1 MPQLIQ
7 NGALNTAA
15 LPVPDLYVQIA
26 QPETLLISGVS
37 SALLGFIGTASW
49 GPVDTPTIIGSVVQ
63 FRQIFAGKR
72 AWSSNLNIAVDVAVH
87 QGASQFCLVR
97 VTDGN
102 DVAAHATLGAA
113 QLKARY
119 TGTAGNA
126 LTVSVMSQSFRDGQ
140 FVLTVAH
147 AELGT
152 TTYGG
157 ANWTALQDALAA
169 DNQAL
174 IRIDL
179 TGDATIAEAG
189 SVQLSGGEDGAEPAS
204 DRFIGVAETKTGL
217 HALTSQGCSVAALA
231 GIGDTSA
238 MIPMVAFG
246 RDEAVYMIAAGP
258 KGETVAEAVRS
269 KAALGIETHALKYM
283 HGDWLWWN
291 DDALGLRLVSPA
303 LFAAGKLAALS
314 PEQSGLNKALAG
326 IVGSQKNGLDGT
338 RFGYTLAELGALIE
352 NGIDVICNPSPGGQ
366 YWALRSGHNTSQRV
380 AVQSDAY
387 TRLTNYL
394 ARSLEGTLGQYVG
407 SVINDTLF
415 GNIRASILGF
425 LSALLS
431 QGILGENGGRLPY
444 AVVCDSTNN
453 PLQRVATG
461 YVQADVQVQ
470 YQGINEKFIINLQG
484 GASVS
489 VSTASGSV

>member
-1 MPQLIQ
+1 
-7 NGALNTAA
+7 
-15 LPVPDLYVQIA
+15 
-26 QPETLLISGVS
+26 
-37 SALLGFIGTASW
+37 
-49 GPVDTPTIIGSVVQ
+49 
-63 FRQIFAGKR
+63 
-72 AWSSNLNIAVDVAVH
+72 
-87 QGASQFCLVR
+87 
-97 VTDGN
+97 
-102 DVAAHATLGAA
+102 
-113 QLKARY
+113 
-119 TGTAGNA
+119 
-126 LTVSVMSQSFRDGQ
+126 
-140 FVLTVAH
+140 
-147 AELGT
+147 
-152 TTYGG
+152 
-157 ANWTALQDALAA
+157 
-169 DNQAL
+169 
-174 IRIDL
+174 
-179 TGDATIAEAG
+179 
-189 SVQLSGGEDGAEPAS
+189 
-204 DRFIGVAETKTGL
+204 
-217 HALTSQGCSVAALA
+217 
-231 GIGDTSA
+231 
-238 MIPMVAFG
+238 
-246 RDEAVYMIAAGP
+246 MIAAGP

>member
-189 SVQLSGGEDGAEPAS
+189 SVQLSGGEDGAERHLTVLLAS
-204 DRFIGVAETKTGL
+204 RRPR
-217 HALTSQGCSVAALA
+217 QG
-231 GIGDTSA
+231 
-238 MIPMVAFG
+238 F
-246 RDEAVYMIAAGP
+246 
-258 KGETVAEAVRS
+258 
-269 KAALGIETHALKYM
+269 TH
-283 HGDWLWWN
+283 
-291 DDALGLRLVSPA
+291 
-303 LFAAGKLAALS
+303 
-314 PEQSGLNKALAG
+314 
-326 IVGSQKNGLDGT
+326 
-338 RFGYTLAELGALIE
+338 
-352 NGIDVICNPSPGGQ
+352 
-366 YWALRSGHNTSQRV
+366 
-380 AVQSDAY
+380 
-387 TRLTNYL
+387 
-394 ARSLEGTLGQYVG
+394 
-407 SVINDTLF
+407 
-415 GNIRASILGF
+415 
-425 LSALLS
+425 
-431 QGILGENGGRLPY
+431 
-444 AVVCDSTNN
+444 
-453 PLQRVATG
+453 
-461 YVQADVQVQ
+461 
-470 YQGINEKFIINLQG
+470 
-484 GASVS
+484 
-489 VSTASGSV
+489 